1 MSINNIPNIDQ
12 VIDEYKNLESKLKS
26 NFPSEFD
33 MAEVLADNVIDPS
46 KTSIDKV
53 WRSIWEKPL
62 YANTKVE
69 HGNKWIKKL
78 ETHMTDSLILGAM
91 KRNY

>member
-1 MSINNIPNIDQ
+1 MSKNNIPNIDQ
-12 VIDEYKNLESKLKS
+12 VIDEYKSLESKLKL

-33 MAEVLADNVIDPS
+33 MAEVLADNVIEPS
-46 KTSIDKV
+46 ETSIDKV

-78 ETHMTDSLILGAM
+78 SVQT
-91 KRNY
+91 

>member
-1 MSINNIPNIDQ
+1 MSKNNIPNIDQ
-12 VIDEYKNLESKLKS
+12 VIDEYKSLESKLKL

-46 KTSIDKV
+46 ETSIDKV

-78 ETHMTDSLILGAM
+78 DDMRTEIL
-91 KRNY
+91 KSRS